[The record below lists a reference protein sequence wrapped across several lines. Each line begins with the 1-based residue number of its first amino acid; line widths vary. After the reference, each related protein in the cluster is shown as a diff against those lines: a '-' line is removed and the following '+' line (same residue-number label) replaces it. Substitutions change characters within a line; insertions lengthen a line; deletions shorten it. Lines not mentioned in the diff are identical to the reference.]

1 MENTKL
7 WDWVVW
13 NQRFKWKTFE
23 LFVPLKKKNF
33 CLCMYKMNLIS
44 AEGYKNAKV
53 EFLPI
58 TGKIWVVSMKDVGN
72 GIGVT
77 MEENLLLLRDLLEH
91 WKTRFWSTWQLF
103 QKMFISMF

>member
-1 MENTKL
+1 
-7 WDWVVW
+7 
-13 NQRFKWKTFE
+13 
-23 LFVPLKKKNF
+23 
-33 CLCMYKMNLIS
+33 MYKMNLIS

-91 WKTRFWSTWQLF
+91 
-103 QKMFISMF
+103 